1 MKRIFNIILLALFC
15 ASFAQEQG
23 DKTFEFTYKGQTLKY
38 EVANGNEAM
47 VSEPQSEKI
56 SGDVKIPE
64 NVTFA
69 GKKYSVTSISRE
81 AFRKC
86 TDLTSITIPNSV
98 TTIGGGAFSDCD
110 KLTSVTIPNS
120 VTTIGG
126 FAFAGCASLTSI
138 TIPNSVTTIEEFAFE
153 GCKGLTSVT
162 IPNSVETI
170 EVGAFCG
177 ENLKSIIVAKDNSHY
192 CSENGVLF
200 DISKKTLFQ
209 YPKGIKGKY
218 TIPNSVTTIGDEA
231 FLDCTGLTSITIP
244 NSVTMIGEES
254 FGGCIGLTSVII
266 PNSVITIGWKA
277 FSKCAGLT
285 SITIPNS
292 VTTIGDFAFA
302 RCAGLTSV
310 TIPNSVTAIGWR
322 AFSECTGLSL
332 LTIESATP
340 PDVEDFAF
348 EEVSE
353 HMTICVPAESVEK
366 YKTARGWSEYA
377 DKIKAIEK

>member
-1 MKRIFNIILLALFC
+1 MKKIFNIVLLALFC
-15 ASFAQEQG
+15 ASCAQEQG
-23 DKTFEFTYKGQTLKY
+23 GKTLKY
-38 EVANGNEAM
+38 EAVNGNEAM
-47 VSEPQSEKI
+47 VSKQQSERI
-56 SGDVKIPE
+56 SGDVKVPE
-64 NVTFA
+64 SVTIE
-69 GKKYSVTSISRE
+69 GKKYR
-81 AFRKC
+81 
-86 TDLTSITIPNSV
+86 
-98 TTIGGGAFSDCD
+98 
-110 KLTSVTIPNS
+110 

-138 TIPNSVTTIEEFAFE
+138 TIPNSVTTIGEFAFAR
-153 GCKGLTSVT
+153 CAGLSSVT

-200 DISKKTLFQ
+200 DISKKTLLQ

-231 FLDCTGLTSITIP
+231 FLDCTGLTSITIL

-266 PNSVITIGWKA
+266 PNSVTAIGWSA

-292 VTTIGDFAFA
+292 VTTIGDFVFA

-310 TIPNSVTAIGWR
+310 TIPNSVTEIGWR
-322 AFSECTGLSL
+322 AFSECSGLSL

-340 PDVEDFAF
+340 PDIKDFAF

-353 HMTICVPAESVEK
+353 NITIYVPAESVEK
-366 YKTARGWSEYA
+366 YKTAEGWSEYA